1 MSSLEVDKKVYQ
13 EVVDVINNNQRFMC
27 VAHVNPE
34 GDALGSLLG
43 VYHMLKGLG
52 KDVVPYLEDEV
63 PDILE
68 FLPGTK
74 DVVHD
79 LSNEAPFDV
88 TIGVDCGN
96 FKRFGDKFV
105 EFGKFGTII
114 NLDHHV
120 SNDMFGDVNVVLPKA
135 CAAGEVVFDLCK
147 AIGATVTPEIATV
160 LYTAIET
167 DTGSFRYESTSPE
180 ALMKAG
186 ELVAFGA
193 DPWNI
198 SENVYENYP
207 AKKHKLLGK
216 VLETLEVLD
225 GGPEGTK
232 IATLNVTPE
241 MQSETGAGTFDSDGF
256 VNYAR
261 SIRGVDVGL
270 LVRTEAEGL
279 QKVSLRSKGL
289 VDVSKVAGVF
299 GGGGHMR
306 ASGCMIKGTQAEAL
320 GKVVEE
326 IKNCSK

>member
-1 MSSLEVDKKVYQ
+1 MSEIEEHKKIYSEVI
-13 EVVDVINNNQRFMC
+13 DVINNNHRFMC

-43 VYHMLKGLG
+43 VYHMLKGMG
-52 KDVVPYLEDEV
+52 KEVVPYLEDEV

-68 FLPGTK
+68 FLPGSK

-96 FKRFGDKFV
+96 MDRFGKRFV
-105 EFGKFGTII
+105 EFGEFGTIV

-120 SNDMFGDVNVVLPKA
+120 SNDMFGHVNVVLPKA
-135 CAAGEVVFDLCK
+135 CASGEVVYDLCRAMGEK
-147 AIGATVTPEIATV
+147 VTPEIATV

-180 ALMKAG
+180 ALRKAG

-207 AKKHKLLGK
+207 AKKHKLLAK
-216 VLETLEVLD
+216 VLDTLEVMD
-225 GGPEGTK
+225 GGI
-232 IATLNVTPE
+232 IATLRVTPE
-241 MQSETGAGTFDSDGF
+241 MQKETGAGTFDSDGF

-289 VDVSKVAGVF
+289 VDVSKVAGCF

-306 ASGCMIKGTQAEAL
+306 ASGCMIKGTQSEAL
-320 GKVVEE
+320 NKVVEE
-326 IKNCSK
+326 IKKTLK